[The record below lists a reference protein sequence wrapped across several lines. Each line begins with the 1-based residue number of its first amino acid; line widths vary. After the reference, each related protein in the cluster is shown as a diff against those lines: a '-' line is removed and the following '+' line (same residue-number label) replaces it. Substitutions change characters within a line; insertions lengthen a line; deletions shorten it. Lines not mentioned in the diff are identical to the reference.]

1 MRHSSLLPKAALA
14 SALLLGCSDQ
24 PGGTDPNPDATP
36 PLMAEISRVETP
48 LVIDYA
54 VEEFTALV
62 GVSLEHFPALCAG
75 AEPEAVAETM
85 IVTHPSSHGG
95 TSAKVQTKGTE
106 VPALVWT
113 GTFGPDRNVC
123 DLTGQQPFVGSVKV
137 TINDNEGDFWE
148 TAPGGE
154 RHLHPI
160 RGHGDRHR
168 DRTALPT
175 PRGAPTRN
183 HARWHVYVP
192 AGAFPQPD
200 THRRVNK
207 GSGPQRD
214 RWGQ

>member
-54 VEEFTALV
+54 VGEFTALV

-148 TAPGGE
+148 TAPGANATFIRFVGTVTDTE
-154 RHLHPI
+154 TGQRYQLQGALQLVIMPDGTFTFPPVRFLSLTPI
-160 RGHGDRHR
+160 GG
-168 DRTALPT
+168 
-175 PRGAPTRN
+175 
-183 HARWHVYVP
+183 
-192 AGAFPQPD
+192 
-200 THRRVNK
+200 
-207 GSGPQRD
+207 
-214 RWGQ
+214 